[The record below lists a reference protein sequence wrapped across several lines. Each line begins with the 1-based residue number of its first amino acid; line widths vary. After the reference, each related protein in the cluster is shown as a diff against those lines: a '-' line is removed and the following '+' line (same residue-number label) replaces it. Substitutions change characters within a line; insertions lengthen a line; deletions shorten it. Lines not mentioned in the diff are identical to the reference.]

1 MQLLLKRDKHIKQEE
16 KDYGY
21 GCVCG
26 KCDSVFIFER
36 KDACI
41 PRCINPKPK
50 DCTINCPNCQ
60 NVIHLDKC
68 KKFNSYSELV
78 IFKDKYDN

>member
-21 GCVCG
+21 GSICSRCN
-26 KCDSVFIFER
+26 SVFIFDR

-41 PRCINPKPK
+41 PRCINPQPK
-50 DCTINCPNCQ
+50 DCTIICPNCQ
-60 NVIHLDKC
+60 NVTHLDKC
-68 KKFNSYSELV
+68 RKFKTLSELED
-78 IFKDKYDN
+78 FKSKYDN